1 MSPVSVD
8 NPPTRNLNPQLNSQ
22 SSGQSNAGG
31 KDPFEGVT
39 VPSSASGAARFSV
52 TEEKQTAGSPDLKAQ
67 KAKLEAG
74 LKAEQVIV
82 ANQKHQLSGAEL
94 LQKYDQY
101 KPSALQIGTVATE
114 LLNKKDSDVFIPPE
128 TTEGTS
134 GAYKQAVTKDYLL
147 ARKIILK
154 SLSNALNQYE
164 KGDPSAFVAWI
175 KTWMPFIFSD
185 GDGCM
190 YNKTLNK
197 TQNSCASGSLID
209 KAALRLTTWVTHML
223 GGKTAINSQRV
234 SVLANMSVQGS
245 EGPGTIHNGKSY
257 PSYRTVSQISD
268 CFDEVGIYSHRDPL
282 FGALDIV
289 GLGGAIKHKAGEPL
303 KLSDKVIQFSEIVD
317 EMNRT
322 NNYLNKF
329 NEIMKVKGLRVLEYK
344 SLPEYL
350 VSTRDESK
358 LEHYLKFTDLTEQAF
373 KLKWSDQKYAQELKA
388 LNIPMSSKHKELLA
402 ALEDPKNTDIN
413 IKTFSAALRYGKIVC
428 FVPHAIDPYNIIDEQ
443 AKLDLIKLTVKGL
456 RSPELKDFLFTK
468 YNIPKDKDVFNI
480 NGISA
485 SHIDFSGQDP
495 VNTITGEVY
504 RDFNALADGLE
515 EAKIKGIAA
524 KGSPEQIIKIIANT
538 PNPYCEITVNESKA
552 NFEAPSGFLVA
563 SGDSKSDKDLL
574 AYGLLSGGAAFIA
587 RGQIDVNK
595 HIGGA
600 LLDLLT
606 TERFKDHEFA
616 LQEISPGKFKFL
628 KTDEEIDRKPLID
641 KLIQHYTNP
650 ADPRISQQKTVTLN
664 DAMWGGIWGEV
675 IREIAAKYNKPELLA
690 GLKEIVG
697 LKDPSKPSL
706 EVDPN
711 APWVKEFQE
720 KRNVTDVS
728 TPLIPRLWEMIQEE
742 NEEKGGNL
750 KPFAER
756 SPLHGIIAKIP
767 LLGPVISLDRPTK
780 SFKTSIN
787 LIIGGLLAGGLISGA
802 ATIAGN
808 TQGEKLGMGIQ
819 KWTGRF
825 QALFT
830 GIALYMMTPHKFTL
844 KPVGKLIEESASFI
858 KDSVGSGL
866 AGAMSYV
873 GAGGVAVNG
882 GMNNSLNIDSYV
894 DRKGKE
900 SASYKAFKNPD
911 EFYDI
916 RIASSR
922 LTDQRRKDLNY
933 FRTEFMGGN
942 LSKIPLLGEFVATV
956 IPDLK
961 MFLTM
966 AKQFFTERGLR
977 EGVLKNMLPGSN
989 HGIGAKMGKNN
1000 GMAYVAPH
1008 SEPHV
1013 FAGVVAATVFASV
1026 SGVLAKIFKA
1036 DTAAKVL
1043 TGLSNVLPSIA
1054 LVNHAKT
1061 AALNIDGEMTR
1072 FTDRYGEQMKFSPQV
1087 ASKWQMIGGYMAGL
1101 GGLGLAMGEKNSITH
1116 KFHNLFQIVNKLG
1129 YAAFFKGFL
1138 EEMIP
1143 TIDNHVITNTQHQH
1157 ETYIQNRPFNH
1168 LSKPEAELVTK
1179 LAMGENAANNIVS
1192 TQTNKAK
1199 LKQPALLQK

>member
-1 MSPVSVD
+1 MPPVNVD
-8 NPPTRNLNPQLNSQ
+8 NNPSKNSNPQLSGK
-22 SSGQSNAGG
+22 SSGQPNAGRQ
-31 KDPFEGVT
+31 DPFEGVT
-39 VPSSASGAARFSV
+39 IPENAGGAAQFSAA
-52 TEEKQTAGSPDLKAQ
+52 KDAKTAGSPDLKAQ
-67 KAKLEAG
+67 KAQLEAG

-82 ANQKHQLSGAEL
+82 ANQKHQLGGAEL

-114 LLNKKDSDVFIPPE
+114 LLNKKDSEVSIPLE

-134 GAYKQAVTKDYLL
+134 GTYKQDVTKDYLL

-154 SLSNALNQYE
+154 SLSNALNQYD
-164 KGDPSAFVAWI
+164 KDDPSAFGE
-175 KTWMPFIFSD
+175 WMKRWTPFISTD
-185 GDGCM
+185 GDGCV
-190 YNKTLNK
+190 YNKTLIK
-197 TQNSCASGSLID
+197 TQNSCSSGSLID
-209 KAALRLTTWVTHML
+209 KAALRLTIWATHML

-245 EGPGTIHNGKSY
+245 EGPGPVHNGKSH

-268 CFDEVGIYSHRDPL
+268 CFDEVGIYNHRDPL
-282 FGALDIV
+282 FGALNIV
-289 GLGGAIKHKAGEPL
+289 GLGGAIKHKASEPL
-303 KLSDKVIQFSEIVD
+303 KLNDKVIQFSEIVD

-322 NNYLNKF
+322 SNYLNKF
-329 NEIMKVKGLRVLEYK
+329 NEVMKGKGLRVLEYK

-350 VSTRDESK
+350 VGTRNESK
-358 LEHYLKFTDLTEQAF
+358 LEDYLKFTDLTEQAF
-373 KLKWSDQKYAQELKA
+373 KLKWSDHKYAQELKA

-402 ALEDPKNTDIN
+402 ALEDPSNTAVN

-443 AKLDLIKLTVKGL
+443 AKLDLIKLTVKSL

-485 SHIDFSGQDP
+485 SHIDFSGEDP
-495 VNTITGEVY
+495 KNTITGEVY
-504 RDFNALADGLE
+504 KDFNALADGLE
-515 EAKIKGIAA
+515 EAKNKGIAP
-524 KGSPEQIIKIIANT
+524 KGSPEQVIKIIANT
-538 PNPYCEITVNESKA
+538 PNPYCEITANTSKA
-552 NFEAPSGFLVA
+552 DIDAPPGFLMA
-563 SGDSKSDKDLL
+563 SGDSPSDKELL

-587 RGQIDVNK
+587 RGQIDVIK

-600 LLDLLT
+600 LLDLLA

-616 LQEISPGKFKFL
+616 IQQISPGKFKFL
-628 KTDEEIDRKPLID
+628 QTGEEIDRKSLID
-641 KLIQHYTNP
+641 KLIKHYTNP

-675 IREIAAKYNKPELLA
+675 IREIATKYNKPELLA

-697 LKDPSKPSL
+697 LKNPSKASL

-720 KRNVTDVS
+720 KRNVTDSS
-728 TPLIPRLWEMIQEE
+728 TPLIPGLWEMIREE
-742 NEEKGGNL
+742 NQEKGGNL

-756 SPLHGIIAKIP
+756 SPLHSIIAKIP

-787 LIIGGLLAGGLISGA
+787 LIIGGLLAGGLLSGA

-844 KPVGKLIEESASFI
+844 RPVGKIIEESASFI

-894 DRKGKE
+894 DRKDEVKD
-900 SASYKAFKNPD
+900 SPSYKAFKNPD

-916 RIASSR
+916 RIASSK

-933 FRTEFMGGN
+933 FRSEFMGGN
-942 LSKIPLLGEFVATV
+942 LHKIPLLGEFVATV
-956 IPDLK
+956 VPDLK

-966 AKQFFTERGLR
+966 AKQFFTEPGLR
-977 EGVLKNMLPGSN
+977 TGVLKNMIPGSN

-1000 GMAYVAPH
+1000 GRAYVAPH

-1013 FAGVVAATVFASV
+1013 FAGVVAATMFSAM

-1036 DTAAKVL
+1036 DTAAKVF

-1054 LVNHAKT
+1054 LINHAKT

-1072 FTDRYGEQMKFSPQV
+1072 FTNRYGEQMIFSPGK
-1087 ASKWQMIGGYMAGL
+1087 ASFWQNL
-1101 GGLGLAMGEKNSITH
+1101 GGIMVGFGGAGLAMGEKNSITH
-1116 KFHNLFQIVNKLG
+1116 KLHNWFQIVNKLG

-1179 LAMGENAANNIVS
+1179 LAMGENAANKIV
-1192 TQTNKAK
+1192 
-1199 LKQPALLQK
+1199 